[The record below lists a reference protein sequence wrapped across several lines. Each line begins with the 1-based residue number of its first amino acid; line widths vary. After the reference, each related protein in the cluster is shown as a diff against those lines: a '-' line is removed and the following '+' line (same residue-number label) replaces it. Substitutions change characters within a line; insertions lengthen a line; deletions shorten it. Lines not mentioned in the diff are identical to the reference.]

1 MPRVDLALVMAG
13 MVVFGVLAVLHLAL
27 RPELRN
33 GRKPHRMVAYAVG
46 TGVLLA
52 GLLALEFWRGLAAG
66 TWLVGVFQ
74 LWLDALMIALAGVL
88 ATGLPRLVYGE
99 PVRTLT
105 PGPSPKGRGETEA
118 ERAAAL
124 ASIERAAKELRSG

>member
-1 MPRVDLALVMAG
+1 MPRVDLALVMVGLA
-13 MVVFGVLAVLHLAL
+13 VFGALAVLHLAL

-33 GRKPHRMVAYAVG
+33 GRKPSRMLAYAIG
-46 TGVLLA
+46 TGVLFA

-74 LWLDALMIALAGVL
+74 LWLDAAVIALAGVL
-88 ATGLPRLVYGE
+88 ATGLPRLIYGE
-99 PVRTLT
+99 PVRS
-105 PGPSPKGRGETEA
+105 PSPPAPLPGGEGSV